1 VAGSFRI
8 RQSYRED
15 VEQVLAVAEH
25 LDTVNLP
32 HDRAVIEAILD
43 RSEKSFSGDLP
54 AAEREFI
61 FVLEDLAKGA
71 IIGTSMIYAQH
82 GTKRAPHI
90 FFRVENDERYSVTL
104 DRYFVHRTL
113 RIGYNYNGPTEIGG
127 LILLPEYRR
136 SVHALG
142 KALSYVRFLFIRMHR
157 TIFRDR
163 VLSELL
169 PPLEPDGTSKLWKA
183 LGKRFTGLTYQEADR
198 LSKENK
204 EFIHALFPDDP
215 IHTELLPDDV
225 QAIIGQVGE
234 DTRAVEKMLR
244 RVGFEYAE
252 QIDPFDGGPHF
263 VAETDKISIV
273 RDAQLL
279 EVRSEGNGDKRWAIV
294 AVETPGARPQ
304 FRAVGA
310 LVTPHG
316 GGSVGLEED
325 VRARLGVENGQ
336 KVWLSY
342 G

>member
-1 VAGSFRI
+1 MAAAFRI

-15 VEQVLAVAEH
+15 VDQVLAVAEH

-32 HDRAVIEAILD
+32 HDRTVIEDILD
-43 RSEKSFSGDLP
+43 RSERSFSGELAP
-54 AAEREFI
+54 GEREFL
-61 FVLEDLAKGA
+61 FVLEDIPGRRVV
-71 IIGTSMIYAQH
+71 GTSMIYAQH

-136 SVHALG
+136 NAHALG
-142 KALSYVRFLFIRMHR
+142 KTLSFVRFLFMRMHR
-157 TIFRDR
+157 PIFRDQ
-163 VLSELL
+163 VISELL
-169 PPLEPDGTSKLWKA
+169 PPLEADGTSRLWEA
-183 LGKRFTGLTYQEADR
+183 LGRRFTGLTYQEADR
-198 LSKENK
+198 LSKDNK
-204 EFIHALFPDDP
+204 EFINALFPDDP

-225 QAIIGQVGE
+225 QALIGQVGE

-244 RVGFEYAE
+244 RIGFDYAD

-263 VAETDKISIV
+263 IANTDQISIV
-273 RDAQLL
+273 RDAE
-279 EVRSEGNGDKRWAIV
+279 EVEIRAEGAGERRWAIIGH
-294 AVETPGARPQ
+294 EQPGERPQ
-304 FRAVGA
+304 FRAIGA
-310 LVTPHG
+310 MVTPHG
-316 GGSVGLEED
+316 GGHVGLADEA
-325 VRARLGVENGQ
+325 RARLGVEIGQ

>member
-1 VAGSFRI
+1 MFRI

-15 VEQVLAVAEH
+15 VDQVLAVAEH

-32 HDRAVIEAILD
+32 ADRGHIEAILD
-43 RSEKSFSGDLP
+43 RSEKAF
-54 AAEREFI
+54 AATVPVVEREFL
-61 FVLEDLAKGA
+61 FVLEDLAKKQ

-104 DRYFVHRTL
+104 DRHFIHQTL

-136 SVHALG
+136 NTEALG

-157 TIFRDR
+157 PLFRAQ

-169 PPLEPDGTSKLWKA
+169 PPLEPDGTSKLWEA
-183 LGKRFTGLTYQEADR
+183 LGRKFTGLTYQEAD
-198 LSKENK
+198 LMSKDNK

-225 QAIIGQVGE
+225 QRIIGKVGPE
-234 DTRAVEKMLR
+234 TQAVESMLR
-244 RVGFEYAE
+244 RIGFEYAG

-263 VAETDKISIV
+263 IAKTDEITLVETGAEF
-273 RDAQLL
+273 
-279 EVRSEGNGDKRWAIV
+279 EVRTVDVADTERPWAMIAVQNG
-294 AVETPGARPQ
+294 TARPQ
-304 FRAVGA
+304 FRAIGTRVIPLGGAVVGI
-310 LVTPHG
+310 T
-316 GGSVGLEED
+316 ED
-325 VRARLGVENGQ
+325 ARQRLAVEDGQ
-336 KVWLSY
+336 KVWLCY

>member
-1 VAGSFRI
+1 M
-8 RQSYRED
+8 
-15 VEQVLAVAEH
+15 LAVAEH

-32 HDRAVIEAILD
+32 ADRGHIETILD
-43 RSEKSFSGDLP
+43 RSEKSFTAELAVGD
-54 AAEREFI
+54 REFL
-61 FVLEDLAKGA
+61 FVLEDLAKKR

-104 DRYFVHRTL
+104 DKHFIHRTL

-136 SVHALG
+136 NTEALG

-157 TIFRDR
+157 ALFRAQ

-169 PPLEPDGTSKLWKA
+169 PPLENDGTSKLWEA
-183 LGKRFTGLTYQEADR
+183 LGRKFTGLTYQEAD
-198 LSKENK
+198 LMSKDNK

-225 QAIIGQVGE
+225 QAIIGQVGPE
-234 DTRAVEKMLR
+234 TRAVESMLR
-244 RVGFEYAE
+244 RIGFDYAG

-263 VAETDKISIV
+263 CADTDDISLVKNAAEV
-273 RDAQLL
+273 
-279 EVRSEGNGDKRWAIV
+279 EVKTVDSADPERPWAIM
-294 AVETPGARPQ
+294 AVQGGKVRPQ

-310 LVTPHG
+310 RVIPLG
-316 GGSVGLEED
+316 GGAVGITDD
-325 VRARLGVENGQ
+325 VRQRLAVEDGQ
-336 KVWLSY
+336 KVWLCY